1 MNFNNQDKLEYISYL
16 RDEITKV
23 KALKETVFTNHYL
36 HNLQN
41 ELLNFNIK

>member
-1 MNFNNQDKLEYISYL
+1 MKFSQQDKLEYISYL

-36 HNLQN
+36 QNLQN
-41 ELLNFNIK
+41 ELTNFKIK

>member
-1 MNFNNQDKLEYISYL
+1 MKFNNQDKLEYISYL

-36 HNLQN
+36 QNLHN
-41 ELLNFNIK
+41 ELTNFKIK